1 MADQD
6 SVEKRGVDV
15 VGLVL
20 AVAALVAA
28 AYMLSDGASWPAFL
42 DLRWAL
48 AGGAVVIGIG
58 LLAGSARRRG

>member
-20 AVAALVAA
+20 GVAALVAA
-28 AYMLSDGASWPAFL
+28 TYMLSDGASWPAFL